1 VARFEVLLEGAV
13 PAAPTPADLA
23 EIYGGEIG
31 FPTPV
36 VYSNFVET
44 LDGVVALEARQSSG
58 SVISGHQD
66 GDRFLMALLRAC
78 ADAVLLGAGTL
89 RATPNH
95 RWTPDAVYPDLAGS
109 FAELRRMRGLA
120 PQPRL
125 VLVTRHGDID
135 PAHPA
140 IQAGA
145 LVLTTTT
152 NADRLRATL
161 PDTCEVWVAGADAV
175 DLGMA
180 VERLQH
186 QGINTLLTEGGPH
199 VIGELLSA
207 GRLNEV
213 FLTLSPV
220 VAGRD
225 GAGRLGMVE
234 GAALLPDRT
243 VAAGLTGVRR
253 QEDFLFLRY
262 RLGDAETR

>member
-1 VARFEVLLEGAV
+1 SV
-13 PAAPTPADLA
+13 PAAPTPPDLA

-31 FPTPV
+31 FKTPA
-36 VYSNFVET
+36 VYSNFVES

-95 RWTPDAVYPDLAGS
+95 RWTPEAAYPDLAAS

-120 PQPRL
+120 PEPRL
-125 VLVTRHGDID
+125 VLVTRHGEID
-135 PAHPA
+135 PDHPA

-145 LVLTTTT
+145 LVLTTMG
-152 NADRLRATL
+152 NADRLRAEL
-161 PDTCEVWVAGADAV
+161 PASCEVWIAGVEAV

-180 VERLQH
+180 VGRLHH
-186 QGINTLLTEGGPH
+186 QGMNTILTEGGPH
-199 VIGELLSA
+199 VIGELLGA
-207 GRLNEV
+207 GRLDEV
-213 FLTLSPV
+213 FVTLAPV

-243 VAAGLTGVRR
+243 VGAGLTGVRR
-253 QEDFLFLRY
+253 QDDYLFLRY
-262 RLGDAETR
+262 RLSDAETR